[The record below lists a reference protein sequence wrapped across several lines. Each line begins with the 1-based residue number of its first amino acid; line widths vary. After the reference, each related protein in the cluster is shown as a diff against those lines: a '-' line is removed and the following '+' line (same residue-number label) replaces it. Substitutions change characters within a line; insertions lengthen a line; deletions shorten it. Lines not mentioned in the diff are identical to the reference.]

1 MADQFLFRVN
11 NQRKKSAV
19 INRVTLILRLRSKQ
33 YSKRKQRV
41 KVKPDKRT
49 KGSTSDV
56 RGRRGEVQND
66 EGKNNKSGKNSKSRR
81 KKKGGKSRHKK
92 SRRVK
97 VLVQALSEKSGK
109 FKRVAVQRFNVD
121 RKFRWIKLPIPASLV
136 SRAAESANQTL
147 VLRVRCKRCYKGR
160 VSIDSVLPRKK
171 SRAPADE
178 NSADTYL
185 SLNTNRP
192 YLVIHTA
199 DKPLAT
205 EIPPS
210 PPRSA
215 RHVDGLCSGP
225 SQSDASTSC
234 CAQRVHVSFKALG
247 WDQWIVHPKGF
258 TTVLCGG
265 VCAHASSSGRKHS
278 SSAGEVPSRGQKD
291 LSDGQRL
298 AADGQNVLAAIGRR
312 LGDRAKGDTGDVY
325 TGAGPR
331 ETQACLPGDL
341 SPLEVMYYTDQN
353 TLVRTVLPDVV
364 SRSCGCSLKGLQR

>member
-1 MADQFLFRVN
+1 MADQLLFRVN

-33 YSKRKQRV
+33 YSKRKQRA

-81 KKKGGKSRHKK
+81 KKKGGKSRRKK
-92 SRRVK
+92 SLRVK

-185 SLNTNRP
+185 SLNPNRP
-192 YLVIHTA
+192 YLVIRTA

-205 EIPPS
+205 ETPPS

-215 RHVDGLCSGP
+215 RHLDGLCSGP

-247 WDQWIVHPKGF
+247 WDHWPK
-258 TTVLCGG
+258 VRRQSEGG
-265 VCAHASSSGRKHS
+265 H
-278 SSAGEVPSRGQKD
+278 
-291 LSDGQRL
+291 
-298 AADGQNVLAAIGRR
+298 GRR
-312 LGDRAKGDTGDVY
+312 LYRSWPQRNTG
-325 TGAGPR
+325 
-331 ETQACLPGDL
+331 
-341 SPLEVMYYTDQN
+341 
-353 TLVRTVLPDVV
+353 V
-364 SRSCGCSLKGLQR
+364 SAW

>member
-1 MADQFLFRVN
+1 MADQLLFRVN

-66 EGKNNKSGKNSKSRR
+66 ERKNNKSGKNSKSRR

-136 SRAAESANQTL
+136 SRAAESTNQTL

-185 SLNTNRP
+185 SLNPNRP
-192 YLVIHTA
+192 YLVIRTT

-205 EIPPS
+205 ET
-210 PPRSA
+210 PRDTWTGCVPALANQMPA
-215 RHVDGLCSGP
+215 RH
-225 SQSDASTSC
+225 A
-234 CAQRVHVSFKALG
+234 ALSEC
-247 WDQWIVHPKGF
+247 
-258 TTVLCGG
+258 T
-265 VCAHASSSGRKHS
+265 
-278 SSAGEVPSRGQKD
+278 
-291 LSDGQRL
+291 
-298 AADGQNVLAAIGRR
+298 
-312 LGDRAKGDTGDVY
+312 
-325 TGAGPR
+325 
-331 ETQACLPGDL
+331 
-341 SPLEVMYYTDQN
+341 
-353 TLVRTVLPDVV
+353 
-364 SRSCGCSLKGLQR
+364 